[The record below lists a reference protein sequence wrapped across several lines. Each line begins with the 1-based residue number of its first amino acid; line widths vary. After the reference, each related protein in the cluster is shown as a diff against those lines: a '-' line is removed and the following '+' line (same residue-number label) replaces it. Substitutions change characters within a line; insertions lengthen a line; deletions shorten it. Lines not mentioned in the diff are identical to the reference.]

1 MKTSTTL
8 VPQFIIHKNETIKMS
23 FSLVVIILLLG
34 FFMLRDFC
42 GVLGSPWT
50 VEKVTPKEKEQ
61 LKSPPTLSPLSL
73 LRYKITEERGEIFR
87 YLIAFRGCPW
97 RLSQN
102 IVNVARSPPF
112 GGIVCQFV

>member
-8 VPQFIIHKNETIKMS
+8 VPQFIIHKNETMKMS

-42 GVLGSPWT
+42 GVWGCLWT
-50 VEKVTPKEKEQ
+50 DLKVAQKEKEQ
-61 LKSPPTLSPLSL
+61 LESPPTLSPLSL
-73 LRYKITEERGEIFR
+73 LRYKIKEERGEIFR
-87 YLIAFRGCPW
+87 YLIAFRGCSW

-102 IVNVARSPPF
+102 IVNLARSPPF
-112 GGIVCQFV
+112 CCSVCQFV